1 MVIKNL
7 KAKSKTPSTKLTI
20 HFRMNTTIQQY
31 NENLQASDKM
41 VCNLLTKT
49 IDQILKEAESKIWHG
64 HPVWFIDGNPIV
76 GFSKQKKGLR
86 LLFWSGND
94 FNEAL
99 LIPGSGKFKDASILY
114 QEIAEVNT
122 KDLKRWLIKSREIQ
136 WDYKNIVKRK
146 GKLIPI
152 LPNPFQSIIS
162 APAQHALKNAGI
174 ETLEQ
179 LSAFSENEILEFH
192 GMGKSSIPKLKNAL
206 SNSGLKFKTS

>member
-1 MVIKNL
+1 M
-7 KAKSKTPSTKLTI
+7 SP
-20 HFRMNTTIQQY
+20 TIQQY
-31 NENLQASDKM
+31 NESLLTTDKLI
-41 VCNLLTKT
+41 CNLLTKT
-49 IDQILKEAESKIWHG
+49 IDLNLKEAESKIWHG

-76 GFSKQKKGLR
+76 GYSKQKKGLR

-162 APAQHALKNAGI
+162 APAQRALKNAGI

-206 SNSGLKFKTS
+206 SNSGLKFKTTY